1 MIERTVTDLDMD
13 EDGKIDF
20 NQLPQF
26 FSKNSQLKIL
36 RVRSSIELIVQYII
50 NLLKMNRDLLEA

>member
-20 NQLPQF
+20 NQF
-26 FSKNSQLKIL
+26 A
-36 RVRSSIELIVQYII
+36 SIFQ
-50 NLLKMNRDLLEA
+50 